1 MRSSCFGLRS
11 HHLLYLGDRDK
22 KTTIYIDFNLPSF
35 FLNFTHSLD
44 SLSKSI
50 SILVICLP
58 WLKIPGVL
66 KREPLMQFTF
76 SSGIINI
83 WQTLSHQMYQNDVWK
98 IHHVSENY
106 FSTFHGRH
114 RYGIILFEN
123 NHPVY
128 ISTQKR
134 VTNTT
139 QYTIWSYQIHSPE
152 FWSFLILI

>member
-66 KREPLMQFTF
+66 KRKPPMYYIFLVESSYLANTLPLNVPEWKTSDLWKYTTSVKTIPQHFVEAKYMELFYLKTT
-76 SSGIINI
+76 
-83 WQTLSHQMYQNDVWK
+83 TL
-98 IHHVSENY
+98 
-106 FSTFHGRH
+106 
-114 RYGIILFEN
+114 
-123 NHPVY
+123 
-128 ISTQKR
+128 
-134 VTNTT
+134 
-139 QYTIWSYQIHSPE
+139 YT
-152 FWSFLILI
+152 

>member
-1 MRSSCFGLRS
+1 MDMYLLDSIVYTSWVYSLKCTIKINIFENNIHPVKFILYVCKRILVTYIWSEELMRSSCFGLRS

-66 KREPLMQFTF
+66 KCKPLKQF
-76 SSGIINI
+76 I
-83 WQTLSHQMYQNDVWK
+83 
-98 IHHVSENY
+98 
-106 FSTFHGRH
+106 
-114 RYGIILFEN
+114 
-123 NHPVY
+123 
-128 ISTQKR
+128 
-134 VTNTT
+134 
-139 QYTIWSYQIHSPE
+139 
-152 FWSFLILI
+152 FLVE

>member
-66 KREPLMQFTF
+66 KSEPQMQFIF
-76 SSGIINI
+76 LVESSIFGKHFPIKCTRIK
-83 WQTLSHQMYQNDVWK
+83 K
-98 IHHVSENY
+98 IHHVGKNY
-106 FSTFHGRH
+106 PSTFHGGH
-114 RYGIILFEN
+114 RYGIILFKN